1 MMMKMTGDKRLGL
14 FFDCWVFARCPG
26 LRLGFCFLVRFCW
39 LYCSPTTFHPAKALT
54 AVGTV
59 GRLSRYLIQTLLLAD
74 STRELF
80 LFMTTRLPLQ
90 TLSPHLLSGQQQ
102 FEISE
107 TASSIRYDGD
117 FFNGLL
123 TRT

>member
-1 MMMKMTGDKRLGL
+1 MMMTMTGDKRLGL

-59 GRLSRYLIQTLLLAD
+59 GRLSRYLIRDFHFRHSHLIFSADNSSSKPPKLLV
-74 STRELF
+74 
-80 LFMTTRLPLQ
+80 
-90 TLSPHLLSGQQQ
+90 
-102 FEISE
+102 
-107 TASSIRYDGD
+107 ASDMMVIFSMDC
-117 FFNGLL
+117 
-123 TRT
+123 